1 MKKVDGVVIGRV
13 SDLIKFY
20 HKTRGVWLLPTRIR
34 FWREKGLLEGCIAGE
49 SKGHHFYF
57 DIYKTA
63 IRLDRIFAY
72 KKFNR
77 LSLAEIRLEIIGKMN
92 DEDFIVSRKGEV

>member
-1 MKKVDGVVIGRV
+1 MRRVDGVVIGRV
-13 SDLIKFY
+13 NELIKFY

-34 FWREKGLLEGCIAGE
+34 FWREKGLLEGCIVGE

-77 LSLAEIRLEIIGKMN
+77 LSLAEIRLAIIGKMN
-92 DEDFIVSRKGEV
+92 DEEFMISRKGEV